1 MRNVVHD
8 SRKNKAVSKRG
19 KSEILVSFVTCFCC
33 DVKGLKPQN
42 VHNEH
47 QTSMG
52 QILTTNS
59 ISKYI
64 TKHHFLPIQAYEQK
78 LPTTLPP
85 PPQKELSPHLVKI
98 YKAHKIHLFFFRR
111 GGRGKGMDFIF
122 VRFRKCPKI
131 LSSIVYNNVK

>member
-98 YKAHKIHLFFFRR
+98 YKAHKIHLFFLGGGGGER
-111 GGRGKGMDFIF
+111 GW
-122 VRFRKCPKI
+122 I
-131 LSSIVYNNVK
+131 LFL

>member
-47 QTSMG
+47 QTSMR

-64 TKHHFLPIQAYEQK
+64 AKHHFLPIQAYEQK
-78 LPTTLPP
+78 LPTTFPP
-85 PPQKELSPHLVKI
+85 LKKNCHHISVKFTKHTKFI
-98 YKAHKIHLFFFRR
+98 FFFLR
-111 GGRGKGMDFIF
+111 GGGGGKGMDFIF

>member
-33 DVKGLKPQN
+33 DVKGLKTQN

-78 LPTTLPP
+78 LPTTFP
-85 PPQKELSPHLVKI
+85 PPQKKLSPHLGKI
-98 YKAHKIHLFFFRR
+98 YKAHKFIFFLR

-122 VRFRKCPKI
+122 VRSRKCPKI

>member
-47 QTSMG
+47 QTSMR

-78 LPTTLPP
+78 LPTTFPP
-85 PPQKELSPHLVKI
+85 PPQKKLSLHLGKI
-98 YKAHKIHLFFFRR
+98 YKAHKIHLFFLR
-111 GGRGKGMDFIF
+111 GGSGKGMDFIF

>member
-33 DVKGLKPQN
+33 DVKGLKTQN
-42 VHNEH
+42 FHNEH

-78 LPTTLPP
+78 LRTTFPP
-85 PPQKELSPHLVKI
+85 LKKNCHHISVKFTK
-98 YKAHKIHLFFFRR
+98 YTKFFFFLK

>member
-78 LPTTLPP
+78 LRTTFP
-85 PPQKELSPHLVKI
+85 PPQKKLSPHLGKI
-98 YKAHKIHLFFFRR
+98 YKAHKIHFFFE
-111 GGRGKGMDFIF
+111 GGEGKGDGFYF
-122 VRFRKCPKI
+122 CKI
-131 LSSIVYNNVK
+131 P